1 MLSSGHRTASK
12 DAQLKTFSR
21 RLTDCTSAMVD
32 NYAAIVTGLKVED
45 DSRLTS
51 TNQAFQDNYE
61 VSVRCTNILKAGE
74 SLINLISDLKECLI
88 FQDFPSLNAS
98 LSQQKASLTD
108 SKSSMVTEGTRCRD
122 MLLLLLYE
130 MEQEYYSD
138 SYR

>member
-1 MLSSGHRTASK
+1 MLSGQHRTASK

-98 LSQQKASLTD
+98 LSQQKTVLCD
-108 SKSSMVTEGTRCRD
+108 SKVSMVSEGTRCRD
-122 MLLLLLYE
+122 ALLLLLYE

>member
-1 MLSSGHRTASK
+1 
-12 DAQLKTFSR
+12 
-21 RLTDCTSAMVD
+21 MVD
-32 NYAAIVTGLKVED
+32 NYAAIVSGLKVED

-98 LSQQKASLTD
+98 LTQQKATLTD
-108 SKSSMVTEGTRCRD
+108 SKASMVTEGTRCRD

-138 SYR
+138 SNR